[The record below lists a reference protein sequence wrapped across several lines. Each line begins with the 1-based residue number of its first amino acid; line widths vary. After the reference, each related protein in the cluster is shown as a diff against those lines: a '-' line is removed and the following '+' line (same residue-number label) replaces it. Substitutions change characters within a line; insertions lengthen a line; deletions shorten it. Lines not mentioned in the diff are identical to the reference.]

1 MSPQHWLT
9 ALTICFP
16 EDAHG
21 CQLSGHAKFLTGWG
35 IPTPLCNPWSKTV
48 FRIAQP
54 LDVPV
59 YYRAKQRG
67 WAPGHIQR
75 KSWRRSSMEASLF
88 VCQFSAWVEV
98 AMQWFLLADRLRS
111 CEHTSRNVL
120 LACPGLNYWSPTW
133 EYPQKNGKKNPFLL
147 NLWRGKADFSLSKR
161 NFSKLTSLT
170 ILADWP
176 RVEGNSTAK
185 ALIYSFRW
193 IGHKRTANVPSNS
206 LPVLF
211 LPCVLTCTLLTIFL
225 CSGRVF
231 SSSALWSM

>member
-67 WAPGHIQR
+67 CAPGHIQR

-133 EYPQKNGKKNPFLL
+133 EYPQKNGKK
-147 NLWRGKADFSLSKR
+147 FSLKSLKR
-161 NFSKLTSLT
+161 QSWLQFVQKKL
-170 ILADWP
+170 
-176 RVEGNSTAK
+176 
-185 ALIYSFRW
+185 F
-193 IGHKRTANVPSNS
+193 
-206 LPVLF
+206 
-211 LPCVLTCTLLTIFL
+211 
-225 CSGRVF
+225 
-231 SSSALWSM
+231 